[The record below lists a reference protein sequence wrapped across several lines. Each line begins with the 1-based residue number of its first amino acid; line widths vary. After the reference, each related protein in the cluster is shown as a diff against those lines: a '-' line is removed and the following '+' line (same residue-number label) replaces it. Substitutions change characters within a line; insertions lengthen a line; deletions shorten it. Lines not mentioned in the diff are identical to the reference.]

1 MTPHNIQENLKVHCM
16 KCPNTIT
23 HYTVPSA
30 VQHIQHFYISTQL
43 LHSSIL
49 SHTIWTPYPMSHYLQ
64 YSDNQLYSR
73 TNKFEIIIKQ
83 FLDY

>member
-1 MTPHNIQENLKVHCM
+1 
-16 KCPNTIT
+16 
-23 HYTVPSA
+23 
-30 VQHIQHFYISTQL
+30 
-43 LHSSIL
+43 
-49 SHTIWTPYPMSHYLQ
+49 MSHYLQ